1 MTWKAPFDEPIRLA
15 NGKAL
20 RTLQDAARDNIALPP
35 RETSQLQGQ
44 TAMFCLLAAAERRG
58 PLMIARIAM
67 IKALGDSDKVTP
79 SERLGR
85 AAKRYTSIK

>member
-20 RTLQDAARDNIALPP
+20 RTLQDAAHHIIALPP
-35 RETSQLQGQ
+35 RETDQPQWQ
-44 TAMFCLLAAAERRG
+44 TAMSCLLAAAERRG

-67 IKALGDSDKVTP
+67 IKALGNSAKATP
-79 SERLGR
+79 SERR
-85 AAKRYTSIK
+85 AAKRYTIIK